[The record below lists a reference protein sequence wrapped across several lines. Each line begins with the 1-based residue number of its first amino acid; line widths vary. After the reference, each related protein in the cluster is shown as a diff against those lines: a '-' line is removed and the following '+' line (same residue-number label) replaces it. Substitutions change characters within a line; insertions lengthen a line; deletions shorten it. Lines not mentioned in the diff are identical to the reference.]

1 MSDQFATELA
11 SAILQ
16 HRPLPKF
23 CDELTLEGA
32 YALQHQVTSAI
43 APEGAAGIKAGVTAS
58 PVQSYFGIDHPLIA
72 SLYPKSKHNSGDKL
86 SFIEGRGIE
95 CEVAVLMDENGR
107 PKAIAPAIEFVFVK
121 FSEAS
126 DMSAANLVA
135 SNLGADAFLVGDFQP
150 WKDGAFD
157 ELTAVLSR
165 NGEEIGRADMN
176 DAIGGPGPATEWMFN
191 EAKARGFRVGA
202 DTLIMTGACGQAMPG
217 EIGNYVMEIDRLG
230 SVSFVI
236 Q

>member
-1 MSDQFATELA
+1 MSTQFAKELA

-16 HRPLPKF
+16 NQPLPKF
-23 CDELTLEGA
+23 GNELRLEDA
-32 YALQHQVTSAI
+32 YALQHQVTSLI
-43 APEGAAGIKAGVTAS
+43 APEGAGGIKAGATAA
-58 PVQSYFGIDHPLIA
+58 PVQSYFGIDHALIA
-72 SLYPKSKHNSGDKL
+72 SLYPDSRHTSGDTL
-86 SFIEGRGIE
+86 SFVEGRGIE

-135 SNLGADAFLVGDFQP
+135 SNLGADAFLVGDFQR

-165 NGEEIGRADMN
+165 NGEEVSRADMN
-176 DAIGGPGPATEWMFN
+176 DAIGGPGPATEWMFG

-217 EIGNYVMEIDRLG
+217 DIGNYAMEIDGLG
-230 SVSFVI
+230 SVSFAV